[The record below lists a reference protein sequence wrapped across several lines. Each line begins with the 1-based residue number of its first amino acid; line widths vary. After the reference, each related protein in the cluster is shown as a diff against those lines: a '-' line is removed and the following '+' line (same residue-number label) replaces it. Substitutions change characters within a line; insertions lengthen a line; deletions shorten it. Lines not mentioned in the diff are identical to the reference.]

1 MSNPARILIVEDE
14 PDTRAN
20 LCDLLELFGFDP
32 FAVGSGAE
40 ALAHP
45 ELASAEVIVL
55 DRKLPDLQADDLLP
69 ILREQLPETDVI
81 VATAHADLD
90 GTIAALRHGAADYLI
105 KPINPDALR
114 ISIER
119 CLEQKLLKRE
129 AAQSQ
134 AAFQHLVE
142 SAACVIVLARPD
154 RTIAWVNPFAEQF
167 TGRSAA
173 ELMGSD
179 CLDNSLDTFLPPSDR
194 RRYELLFQWV
204 DRGRSVDEFELPI
217 ECHPGQHRW
226 LVCNTRRLD
235 DYHGSPAILI
245 VGHDITARREAEQ
258 RLRLLD
264 TAITDLEEGVLISQV
279 GETWFDSRIVF
290 ANQATST
297 ITGYS
302 PKELVGCTAQIFEG
316 ASTDRRIVED
326 FDRHLSAG
334 EAVTREIVVQ
344 CKDNSNTLVE
354 LHLSPVNDADGARTH
369 TVATLRDISDRKL
382 AEERA
387 LQAERLAAIGTAMT
401 GLAHESRNALQ
412 RSQASLDMLSA
423 IIGTDD
429 PDSTKLIQRIQLAQD
444 DLHRLYED
452 VREYARPI
460 RVTTSPKRLD
470 ELLHQAW
477 EELIVKRDG
486 RKTKLIEHTESS
498 DLICHVEPFLIRQ
511 AFRNIL
517 DNSLAACEDPVTITV
532 TWRDATL
539 NDRPALQVSLL
550 DNGPGLQPGSRE
562 KMFGEFFTTKTHG
575 TGLGLAIVKRF
586 VDAHSGMLGVGEAD
600 HGLELVIT
608 LPRV

>member
-45 ELASAEVIVL
+45 ELASADVIVM

-69 ILREQLPETDVI
+69 ILRERLPETDVI

-114 ISIER
+114 LSIER
-119 CLEQKLLKRE
+119 CLEQKRLKRE

-179 CLDNSLDTFLPPSDR
+179 CLDTFLPPSDR

-204 DRGRSVDEFELPI
+204 DRGRSVDEFELSI

-245 VGHDITARREAEQ
+245 VGHDITARRDAEQ

-290 ANQATST
+290 ANQAIST

-316 ASTDRRIVED
+316 TSTDRHVVED
-326 FDRHLSAG
+326 FDQHLSAG

-387 LQAERLAAIGTAMT
+387 LQAGRLAAIGTAMT

-412 RSQASLDMLSA
+412 RSQASLDMLSV

-460 RVTTSPKRLD
+460 RVETTPKRVD
-470 ELLHQAW
+470 ELLRQAW
-477 EELIVKRDG
+477 DELIVKRDG
-486 RKTKLIEHTESS
+486 REAKLIEQRET
-498 DLICHVEPFLIRQ
+498 DNLVCPVEPFLIRQ
-511 AFRNIL
+511 VFRNIL
-517 DNSLAACEDPVTITV
+517 DNSLAACTDPVSITV
-532 TWRDATL
+532 TWKDAAL
-539 NDRPALQVSLL
+539 GSQPALQVSLH
-550 DNGPGLQPGSRE
+550 DDGPGLALESHE
-562 KMFGEFFTTKTHG
+562 KLFEEFFTTKTHG

-586 VDAHSGMLGVGEAD
+586 VDAHSGSLVVGEAD
-600 HGLELVIT
+600 RGLELVIT
-608 LPRV
+608 LPRS

>member
-32 FAVGSGAE
+32 FAVASGAE

-55 DRKLPDLQADDLLP
+55 DRKLPDLQADELLP
-69 ILREQLPETDVI
+69 LFRERLPQTDVI

-114 ISIER
+114 LSIER
-119 CLEQKLLKRE
+119 CLEQKRLQRE
-129 AAQSQ
+129 AEQSQ
-134 AAFQHLVE
+134 AAFQQLVE

-154 RTIAWVNPFAEQF
+154 RSIAWVNPFAEQF
-167 TGRSAA
+167 TGRNAQD
-173 ELMGSD
+173 LMGSD
-179 CLDNSLDTFLPPSDR
+179 CLNTFLPPTDR

-204 DRGRSVDEFELPI
+204 DRGRSVDEFELSI

-226 LVCNTRRLD
+226 LICNTRRLD
-235 DYHGSPAILI
+235 DYHGSPAVLI
-245 VGHDITARREAEQ
+245 VGHDITARRDAEQ

-264 TAITDLEEGVLISQV
+264 TAISDLDEGVLISQV
-279 GETWFDSRIVF
+279 GETWFESQIVF
-290 ANQATST
+290 ANQALST

-302 PKELVGCTAQIFEG
+302 PAELIGCTSLIFEG
-316 ASTDRRIVED
+316 TATDHRVVED
-326 FDRHLSAG
+326 CDRHLAAG
-334 EAVTREIVVQ
+334 EAVTREIVIQ
-344 CKDNSNTLVE
+344 CKDGSRTLVE
-354 LHLSPVNDADGARTH
+354 LHLSPVNDASGARTH
-369 TVATLRDISDRKL
+369 TVATVRDISDRKL

-429 PDSTKLIQRIQLAQD
+429 PDSAKLIQRIQFAQD

-477 EELIVKRDG
+477 DELIVKRDG
-486 RKTKLIEHTESS
+486 RKTKLIENNES
-498 DLICHVEPFLIRQ
+498 DDVICPVEPFLIRQ

-517 DNSLAACEDPVTITV
+517 DNSLAACEDPVTITA
-532 TWRDATL
+532 TWRNATL
-539 NDRPALQVSLL
+539 NGRSALQVSLC
-550 DNGPGLQPGSRE
+550 DNGPGLQLHARE
-562 KMFGEFFTTKTHG
+562 KLFDEFFTTKTHG

-586 VDAHSGMLGVGEAD
+586 VEAHSGTLVVGDASQ
-600 HGLELVIT
+600 GLELVIT
-608 LPRV
+608 LPRA

>member
-45 ELASAEVIVL
+45 ELSSAEVIVL
-55 DRKLPDLQADDLLP
+55 DRKLPDLLADDLLP

-129 AAQSQ
+129 AEQSQ

-179 CLDNSLDTFLPPSDR
+179 CLDTFLPPTDR
-194 RRYELLFQWV
+194 KRYELLFQWV
-204 DRGRSVDEFELPI
+204 DRGRRVDEFELSI

-279 GETWFDSRIVF
+279 GETWSDSRIVF
-290 ANQATST
+290 ANQAIST

-302 PKELVGCTAQIFEG
+302 PKELVGCTSQIFEG
-316 ASTDRRIVED
+316 ASTDRHVVED

-354 LHLSPVNDADGARTH
+354 LHLSPVNDANGARTH
-369 TVATLRDISDRKL
+369 TVATLRDISVRKL

-387 LQAERLAAIGTAMT
+387 LQAERLTAIGTAMT

-423 IIGTDD
+423 IVGNDD
-429 PDSTKLIQRIQLAQD
+429 PDTGKLIQRIQMAQD

-460 RVTTSPKRLD
+460 RVETTPKPVD
-470 ELLHQAW
+470 ELLRQAW

-486 RKTKLIEHTESS
+486 REAKLTEK
-498 DLICHVEPFLIRQ
+498 LETENLVCPVEPFLIRQ
-511 AFRNIL
+511 VFRNIL
-517 DNSLAACEDPVTITV
+517 DNSLAACTEPVSITA
-532 TWRDATL
+532 TWKDATL
-539 NDRPALQVSLL
+539 GSQPALQVSLH
-550 DNGPGLQPGSRE
+550 DNGPGLEPESHAKLFE
-562 KMFGEFFTTKTHG
+562 EFFTTKTHG

-586 VDAHSGMLGVGEAD
+586 TDAHSGRLTIGEFSN
-600 HGLELVIT
+600 GLELVIT
-608 LPRV
+608 LPRS

>member
-40 ALAHP
+40 ALSHEQLSTAD
-45 ELASAEVIVL
+45 VIVL
-55 DRKLPDLQADDLLP
+55 DRKLPDLLADDLLP
-69 ILREQLPETDVI
+69 ILRDRLPETDVI

-114 ISIER
+114 LSIER
-119 CLEQKLLKRE
+119 CLEQKRLRRE
-129 AAQSQ
+129 AEQSQ

-173 ELMGSD
+173 ELTGSD
-179 CLDNSLDTFLPPSDR
+179 CLDTFLPPSDR

-204 DRGRSVDEFELPI
+204 ARGRGVDEFELSI
-217 ECHPGQHRW
+217 ECQPGQHRW
-226 LVCNTRRLD
+226 LVCNTRRLE

-258 RLRLLD
+258 QLRLLD

-279 GETWFDSRIVF
+279 GETWFDSQIVF
-290 ANQATST
+290 ANQALST
-297 ITGYS
+297 ITGYTLE
-302 PKELVGCTAQIFEG
+302 ELVGCTCQIFEG
-316 ASTDRRIVED
+316 TSTDRRVVED
-326 FDRHLSAG
+326 FDRHVSAG
-334 EAVTREIVVQ
+334 DAVTREVVIQ
-344 CKDNSNTLVE
+344 TRGNSQTLVE

-369 TVATLRDISDRKL
+369 TVATLRDISERKL
-382 AEERA
+382 AEEQA
-387 LQAERLAAIGTAMT
+387 LRAERLTAIGTAMT

-423 IIGTDD
+423 IVGNED
-429 PDSTKLIQRIQLAQD
+429 PDTGKLIQRIQMAQD

-460 RVTTSPKRLD
+460 RVETTPKRVD
-470 ELLHQAW
+470 ELLHLAW
-477 EELIVKRDG
+477 DELIVKREG
-486 RKTKLIEHTESS
+486 RNAKLTEHLET
-498 DLICHVEPFLIRQ
+498 DNLICPVEPFLIRQ
-511 AFRNIL
+511 VFRNIL
-517 DNSLAACEDPVTITV
+517 DNALAACTDPVSITV
-532 TWRDATL
+532 TWKDTEIGSP
-539 NDRPALQVSLL
+539 PALQVSLL
-550 DNGPGLQPGSRE
+550 DNGPGLQQDSRE
-562 KMFGEFFTTKTHG
+562 KLFDEFFTTKTHG

-586 VDAHSGMLGVGEAD
+586 VDAHSGTLTIGESSN
-600 HGLELVIT
+600 GLELVIT
-608 LPRV
+608 LPRA